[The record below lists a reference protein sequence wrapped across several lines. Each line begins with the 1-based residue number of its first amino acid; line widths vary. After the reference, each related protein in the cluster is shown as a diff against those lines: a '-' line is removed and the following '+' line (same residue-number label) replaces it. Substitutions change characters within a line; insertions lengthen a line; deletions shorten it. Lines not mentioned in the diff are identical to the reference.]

1 MAPNADNGTRRDCGI
16 TTNNY
21 LAMNKYKPLSLA
33 AILALMFTLSACSEQ
48 LLETV
53 TEDPEPETTSGE
65 ADYTTSQVLAQNS
78 ADDERSPQPND
89 ITLGSYNSSIDDD
102 PSNDINGTSRLMPI
116 RIPFSGRILDL
127 YDSDG
132 AIQPAA
138 RSAYQANIIIY
149 NTANNSF
156 ILPFPLEDRAGEDGG
171 GTFKD
176 IYQEDNTNDL
186 VFVPD
191 TNTFSNGTTYVF
203 IVYKALGDN
212 NGEILLSDTLTQLV
226 TTTNE
231 LINESN
237 TTIYSAL
244 LKDRNGNGIDE
255 DAEDLKA
262 AAGLEVSRKNF
273 VQILTAFG
281 KTSDDVAVMFSF
293 KTDPD
298 ITDVN
303 DDSTGAVNNGV
314 SDSFEQAVALA
325 RYISVAD
332 TVTLSALEVTTSTL
346 TDLADENINWLADDL
361 ASISANIDT
370 NSNLKDA
377 ILASGYLE
385 DDLNLSEVSGLYK
398 GFFRCTNFL
407 TKSGTKDEDGNDVWL
422 LDDFSKMTTT
432 VLETQSYYD
441 CPNSLSYIDENEL
454 NGTIGFWL
462 SVPDSPQGLALYLHG
477 IGNSKDQF
485 FSVANR
491 MAVLGMSTI
500 AIDIWGHG
508 ERTYED
514 GDKNGVVDN
523 NMSSNYGD
531 TPDDDED
538 GDSGALFVRPDNPA
552 LTVGYYLQTLF
563 DIYRL
568 SNLVIDNSELLVAT
582 GVASLADDNDEAT
595 PYKTNL
601 HYLGLSLGGF
611 IGSTAALQS
620 DSTGGAIFPFYR
632 YAFSASGGDLTDTVL
647 NGSLGVK
654 VRKSVAESNTTEY
667 DTSTV
672 KGTQALNSAMVAI
685 DLLTSQAVF
694 STAIDPLAVASEVL
708 PERVLLQEVVG
719 DTTVINA
726 STELLAKS
734 LQLENYSDGGDSI
747 DTESETVDTKR
758 VRWTLNPDNYS
769 ILKGENKARHTFLVD
784 GNTTA
789 TEQSQWQAACFLRY
803 GYIPDTNK
811 TITISDSSCSAE

>member
-1 MAPNADNGTRRDCGI
+1 
-16 TTNNY
+16 
-21 LAMNKYKPLSLA
+21 MNKYKPFSLA
-33 AILALMFTLSACSEQ
+33 AILALIFTLSACAEQ
-48 LLETV
+48 ILETAAD
-53 TEDPEPETTSGE
+53 DPEPDTTSGE
-65 ADYTTSQVLAQNS
+65 SDYTTSQVLAQNS

-132 AIQPAA
+132 DIQQAA

-156 ILPFPLEDRAGEDGG
+156 ILPFPLKDRAGEDGG

-298 ITDVN
+298 ITDE
-303 DDSTGAVNNGV
+303 DDDGIADSTEKGV
-314 SDSFEQAVALA
+314 
-325 RYISVAD
+325 
-332 TVTLSALEVTTSTL
+332 LSALYTATADTTNLNALDSELPTFHL
-346 TDLADENINWLADDL
+346 TALSEE
-361 ASISANIDT
+361 SISWLNEDLSSISKDIIG
-370 NSNLKDA
+370 SSDLKDA
-377 ILASGYLE
+377 ILSSGYL
-385 DDLNLSEVSGLYK
+385 DDDVNLSEVASLYK
-398 GFFRCTNFL
+398 GFYRCTNFL
-407 TKSGTKDEDGNDVWL
+407 VKEEEKDKKGNDVWV
-422 LDDFSKMTTT
+422 LDGFSKLVSTAQGA
-432 VLETQSYYD
+432 QSYYD
-441 CPNSLSYIDENEL
+441 CPNSLSYIDEDEL

-514 GDKNGVVDN
+514 GDENGVIDN

-563 DIYRL
+563 DVYRL
-568 SNLVIDNSELLVAT
+568 SNLVIENSDLSNAT
-582 GVASLADDNDEAT
+582 GVTLADSAPSDSA
-595 PYKTNL
+595 PYSNL

-611 IGSTAALQS
+611 IGSTAALQL
-620 DSTGGAIFPFYR
+620 DSAGEVIFPFYR

-672 KGTQALNSAMVAI
+672 KGTQSLNSAMVAI

>member
-1 MAPNADNGTRRDCGI
+1 
-16 TTNNY
+16 
-21 LAMNKYKPLSLA
+21 MNKYKPLSLA

-53 TEDPEPETTSGE
+53 AEDPEPETTSGE

-89 ITLGSYNSSIDDD
+89 VTLGSYNSSVDDD

-127 YDSDG
+127 YDSNG
-132 AIQPAA
+132 NIQ
-138 RSAYQANIIIY
+138 SASEYANNIIIY
-149 NTANNSF
+149 NSTDSTAENPV
-156 ILPFPLEDRAGEDGG
+156 IIRPWPKKDRAGTPVTDGTFN

-176 IYQEDNTNDL
+176 VYQEDNTNDL
-186 VFVPD
+186 VLVPD
-191 TNTFSNGTTYVF
+191 TNTFANGKTYVVV
-203 IVYKALGDN
+203 VYKALGDN
-212 NGEILLSDTLTQLV
+212 NGDPLLSDTLTQLL
-226 TTTNE
+226 TTNNE
-231 LINESN
+231 LINDSN

-244 LKDRNGNGIDE
+244 LKDENGDGVDE
-255 DAEDLKA
+255 DAEDLRT
-262 AAGLEVSRKNF
+262 AAGLEAVRKQF
-273 VQILTAFG
+273 AALLVGLG

-298 ITDVN
+298 ITDE
-303 DDSTGAVNNGV
+303 DDDGIADSNEKGV
-314 SDSFEQAVALA
+314 
-325 RYISVAD
+325 
-332 TVTLSALEVTTSTL
+332 LSALYTATADTTNLNALDSELL
-346 TDLADENINWLADDL
+346 TFHLTALSEE
-361 ASISANIDT
+361 SISWLNEDLSSISKDIIG
-370 NSNLKDA
+370 SSDLKDA
-377 ILASGYLE
+377 ILSSGYL
-385 DDLNLSEVSGLYK
+385 DDDVNLSEVASLYK
-398 GFFRCTNFL
+398 GFYRCTNFL
-407 TKSGTKDEDGNDVWL
+407 VKEEEKDRKGNDVWV
-422 LDDFSKMTTT
+422 LDGFSKLVSTAQ
-432 VLETQSYYD
+432 EAQSYYD
-441 CPNSLSYIDENEL
+441 CPNSLSYIDEDEL

-514 GDKNGVVDN
+514 GDENGVIDN

-568 SNLVIDNSELLVAT
+568 SNLVIDNTELLAAT
-582 GVASLADDNDEAT
+582 GVASLADDDNDAT

-611 IGSTAALQS
+611 IGSTAALQL
-620 DSTGGAIFPFYR
+620 DSAGGVIFPFYR

-672 KGTQALNSAMVAI
+672 KGTQSLNSAMVAI

-726 STELLAKS
+726 STELLAQS
-734 LQLENYSDGGDSI
+734 LQLKDYSDGGDSI
-747 DTESETVDTKR
+747 DTENETVGTKR

-811 TITISDSSCSAE
+811 AITISESNCSAE

>member
-138 RSAYQANIIIY
+138 SSAYQANIIIY

-298 ITDVN
+298 ITDDDN
-303 DDSTGAVNNGV
+303 DGI
-314 SDSFEQAVALA
+314 SDSFEGGVLTAL
-325 RYISVAD
+325 YTSVANTD
-332 TVTLSALEVTTSTL
+332 SLNLLGAPSAHLTSLS
-346 TDLADENINWLADDL
+346 DESINWLSDDL
-361 ASISANIDT
+361 ASISDDIVDDT
-370 NSNLKDA
+370 NIKDA
-377 ILASGYLE
+377 ILSSGYL
-385 DDLNLSEVSGLYK
+385 DDDVNLSEVASLYK
-398 GFFRCTNFL
+398 GFYRCTNFL
-407 TKSGTKDEDGNDVWL
+407 VKEEEKDKNGNDVWV
-422 LDDFSKMTTT
+422 LDSFSKVGSTAQGA
-432 VLETQSYYD
+432 QSYYD
-441 CPNSLSYIDENEL
+441 CPNSLSYIDEDEL

-514 GDKNGVVDN
+514 GDENGVIDN

-552 LTVGYYLQTLF
+552 LTVGYYLQTVF

-568 SNLVIDNSELLVAT
+568 SNLVIQNSDLLKAT
-582 GVASLADDNDEAT
+582 GVALADSA
-595 PYKTNL
+595 PYSNL

-672 KGTQALNSAMVAI
+672 KGTESLNSTMVAI